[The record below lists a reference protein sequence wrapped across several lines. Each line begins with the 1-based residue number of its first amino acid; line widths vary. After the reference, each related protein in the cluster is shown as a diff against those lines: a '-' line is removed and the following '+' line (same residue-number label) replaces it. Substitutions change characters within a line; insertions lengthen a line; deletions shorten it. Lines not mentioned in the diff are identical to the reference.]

1 MQRHFAAHTILALS
15 LLGSQALAENGK
27 AYPGSAC
34 QRQFDHIDASLS
46 CSRAVVLN
54 AGSQA
59 VRLFCPVAKDI
70 EAGRIKRAVV
80 MVPDSHNTQNVT
92 CELMSLGSDGAV
104 VQSSI
109 RQSSATTAVPVALSF
124 GAHKANLRGVYVLTC
139 DLPVDS
145 GPGAGR
151 RVAHRQLYNV
161 VEK

>member
-1 MQRHFAAHTILALS
+1 M
-15 LLGSQALAENGK
+15 AENGK

-109 RQSSATTAVPVALSF
+109 RQ
-124 GAHKANLRGVYVLTC
+124 
-139 DLPVDS
+139 
-145 GPGAGR
+145 
-151 RVAHRQLYNV
+151 
-161 VEK
+161 